1 MTGHTTRP
9 SVGIIGTGFGGLGMA
24 VRLKAA
30 GYDDI
35 VVFERADEVGGTW
48 RDNTY
53 PGAACDVPSHLYS
66 FSFAPKAD
74 WSRRF
79 AEQPEI
85 LAYLREVADRFD
97 LRKHIR
103 FAAEVT
109 SAAYDEDAGEWVVR
123 VAGGEEY
130 RVRALVAATGQLSRP
145 AIPAIEGIDEF
156 AGEMFHSATWNHDH
170 DLDGKR
176 VAVIGTGASAI
187 QFVPR
192 VARRAVRLELFQ
204 REAAHVIPKPDYAYS
219 ERALLALRRVPG
231 LLALSRAATYLAL
244 EPRAFAFTKFPRA
257 MALVQRR
264 FERYLAAQVP
274 DAELRARL
282 TPSTKIGCKR
292 ILISNDYYEALNR
305 PNVAVVTERITRIE
319 PTGLRTADGVLHE
332 ADALLLGTGFQANE
346 FLAPITVT
354 GRGGRRLDE
363 VWRDGAHAHLGI
375 TVAGF
380 PNLFVLFGPN
390 TNLGHNSIVYMLES
404 QFGYVLQAVDR
415 LAAGARS
422 IDVRPEVE
430 ERSNA
435 AVQEAI
441 RTTVWNSGCTSWYTT
456 AAGRNTNNWPGFT
469 FDYRRRLRR
478 FDDAEFVVTT
488 ADESVST
495 AR

>member
-1 MTGHTTRP
+1 MTAHTTRP
-9 SVGIIGTGFGGLGMA
+9 SVGIIGTGFAGLGMA

-35 VVFERADEVGGTW
+35 VLFERADDVGGTW

-66 FSFAPKAD
+66 FSFAPKSD
-74 WSRRF
+74 WTRRF
-79 AEQPEI
+79 AAQPEI
-85 LAYLREVADRFD
+85 LAYLREVADRYD
-97 LRKHIR
+97 LRRHIR
-103 FAAEVT
+103 FGAEVT
-109 SAAYDEDAGEWVVR
+109 SADYDADRGEWVVR
-123 VAGGEEY
+123 VADGEEF

-145 AIPAIEGIDEF
+145 AVPAIEGIDDF
-156 AGEMFHSATWNHDH
+156 AGAMFHSATWDHDY

-192 VARRAVRLELFQ
+192 VAQRAARLELFQ

-219 ERALLALRRVPG
+219 ALAHTALRRVPG

-244 EPRAFAFTKFPRA
+244 EPRAFAFTKFPQA

-274 DAELRARL
+274 DAALRERL
-282 TPSTKIGCKR
+282 TPATKIGCKR
-292 ILISNDYYEALNR
+292 ILISNDYYQALNR
-305 PNVAVVTERITRIE
+305 PNVDVVTESITRIE

-332 ADALLLGTGFQANE
+332 VDALLLGTGFQANE
-346 FLAPITVT
+346 FLAPMTVH
-354 GRGGRRLDE
+354 GRDGLRLDD
-363 VWRDGAHAHLGI
+363 VWREGAHAHHGI

-380 PNLFVLFGPN
+380 PNLFILYGPN

-415 LAAGARS
+415 LARGARA
-422 IDVRPEVE
+422 IEVRPEVQQ
-430 ERSNA
+430 RSTA
-435 AVQEAI
+435 AVQDAI
-441 RTTVWNSGCTSWYTT
+441 SATVWNSGCTSWYTT

-478 FDDAEFVVTT
+478 FDDAEFIVTPATEPVVP
-488 ADESVST
+488 